1 MLFTPGPA
9 PDIDGIDLRCCSVES
24 LLESLT
30 EAPALI
36 VADPPWSYRN
46 SENGAAG
53 NHYGTTGTGPI
64 IANLDHAHALAAA
77 DARLVVWATWPTLHD
92 FLPPFLDTPW
102 RYVTGGCWHKTGA
115 PGIGYHW
122 RGDTEPVLV
131 AVKGRPPKGQHSN
144 GYASPRQRHSEK
156 PTDWMIVWLEQWT
169 NPGDLV
175 LDLYAGLAPLA
186 RACLATGR
194 RYIGA
199 EIDPERHAAALC
211 LLHKSK

>member
-1 MLFTPGPA
+1 MLFEPGQP
-9 PDIDGIDLRCCSVES
+9 PRLEGIDLRCCSVED
-24 LLESLT
+24 LLDTLT
-30 EAPALI
+30 ERPALI
-36 VADPPWSYRN
+36 MADPPWSYRN

-53 NHYGTTGTGPI
+53 KHYTTTGVDAI
-64 IANLDHAHALAAA
+64 IDNLERCHGLAAD
-77 DARLVVWATWPTLHD
+77 DARLVVWSTWPTLHE
-92 FLPPFLDTPW
+92 FFTPFLATPW

-156 PTDWMIVWLEQWT
+156 PTEWLTVWLEHWT
-169 NPGDLV
+169 HPGDLV

-194 RYIGA
+194 RYVGA
-199 EIDPERHAAALC
+199 EIDQERYEGALC
-211 LLHKSK
+211 LLHKTK